1 MSMIA
6 RSNTFQT
13 LCKYRLSFNPTLT
26 ENFYMDGSI
35 KEVSL
40 LDSMVEG
47 AGAVGQG
54 NFYPSN
60 NITGKEVTHYKFLY
74 RAYNLYFSYVGT
86 AEAKGD
92 GSVHTIG
99 DDPEV
104 CVWCVVCMCAY
115 VCVNVS
121 GYV

>member
-1 MSMIA
+1 MQLYEEVVSMIA

-40 LDSMVEG
+40 LDSMAEASSG
-47 AGAVGQG
+47 IAGQG

-60 NITGKEVTHYKFLY
+60 NLTGKIVTYLKRNFRNALPK
-74 RAYNLYFSYVGT
+74 SKYVYY
-86 AEAKGD
+86 
-92 GSVHTIG
+92 
-99 DDPEV
+99 P
-104 CVWCVVCMCAY
+104 
-115 VCVNVS
+115 
-121 GYV
+121 